1 MSVTTT
7 GEPKKRRGPK
17 PSGPGRAGL
26 IAEVYQLLQRRPGIA
41 FSASQVATALDRPLK
56 LGTVSMFLSRL
67 HHAGLISRT
76 HIGVYTIPFPTAAP
90 LATAVPLFDMRP
102 FTKPRSASG
111 A

>member
-1 MSVTTT
+1 MFNAKA
-7 GEPKKRRGPK
+7 GESRKRRGPK

-26 IAEVYQLLQRRPGIA
+26 IADVYQLLCKNPGTT

-76 HIGVYTIPFPTAAP
+76 HIGIYTFPFPAAVP
-90 LATAVPLFDMRP
+90 SVTAVPLFDMRP
-102 FTKPRSASG
+102 FTTPRSKSG